1 MTFHS
6 VYINIDFQ
14 DLMISQELVF
24 LDINPMILNNTI
36 TGTTSQYSL
45 LSSPL
50 IRDRDCCVDTAAQAD
65 IVERVD
71 DLSTG

>member
-14 DLMISQELVF
+14 DLMISKELVF

-36 TGTTSQYSL
+36 TGTTSQYSF

-50 IRDRDCCVDTAAQAD
+50 IRDRDGCVDTAAEAD

>member
-24 LDINPMILNNTI
+24 LDINPMILSNTI
-36 TGTTSQYSL
+36 SGTTSQYSL

-50 IRDRDCCVDTAAQAD
+50 IRDRDGCVDTAAQAD

-71 DLSTG
+71 DLSRG